1 MSIKLNARKHGLPI
15 ALGDKR
21 TLKLSAHSIEIAYD
35 EGRRYRGDLA
45 GSFFEGWCAVSGE
58 AAIGRKL

>member
-35 EGRRYRGDLA
+35 KRLVSRRSCRELLWGMVRG
-45 GSFFEGWCAVSGE
+45 
-58 AAIGRKL
+58 

>member
-21 TLKLSAHSIEIAYD
+21 TLKLSAHSIEIAMTKVVGIEAILQGASLRD
-35 EGRRYRGDLA
+35 GARLA
-45 GSFFEGWCAVSGE
+45 GKQQPDES
-58 AAIGRKL
+58 